1 MEAETLV
8 PDVVVQQIIEP
19 PIIADAEVAIAP
31 STHVDFTAVAT
42 DVEAQAFRSTET
54 TSLTATIEEP
64 QAKKVRR
71 SRGEKVPRWT
81 SEEEER
87 LRALVGQNGD
97 RAWVKVA
104 EALGTGRTPAGVDQH
119 WQIMSGKRKRNGKK
133 AESMPVAT
141 TAVTTYGEGGVAVV
155 PEATGVVVTSFDLSS
170 SEQGGS
176 LSLIEGVSVE
186 KEKKTRT
193 RRSSGKIL
201 RWTPEE
207 EAKLKRAVEEKG
219 VRGQWQA
226 IADELGTGR
235 TPAGVDQ
242 HWQIMSG
249 RRKRYAQQS
258 SKARVAAVDLAD
270 ADDGGVDVSGGV
282 EVVSTVVEVVDS
294 SMAATLQPPTLQPPT
309 LQQPTL
315 QPYSDASASVIGDAE
330 PSAPASA
337 PPVYVTA
344 PVYAAPVT
352 PSVTAAPVYVTA
364 PVTAAPVTAE
374 PPYVSAPVTASPEFE
389 ASQYVTAAPLPV
401 TAAPESFVVP
411 TMYPPAATSA
421 ELAHE

>member
-1 MEAETLV
+1 MEEASTLV
-8 PDVVVQQIIEP
+8 PDVQQIIEP

-42 DVEAQAFRSTET
+42 DVEAQAFRSTE

-176 LSLIEGVSVE
+176 LSLIEGVAVE

-258 SKARVAAVDLAD
+258 SKVRVAAVDLVD
-270 ADDGGVDVSGGV
+270 GDDGGVDVSGGV

-294 SMAATLQPPTLQPPT
+294 SMAATLQPPP

-315 QPYSDASASVIGDAE
+315 QQYSDASASVIGDAE
-330 PSAPASA
+330 PTASASA

-364 PVTAAPVTAE
+364 PVTAAAVTAE
-374 PPYVSAPVTASPEFE
+374 PQYVSAPVTASPEFE

-421 ELAHE
+421 EVAHE

>member
-1 MEAETLV
+1 MEEASVLEASVLV
-8 PDVVVQQIIEP
+8 VDSVQQIIEP
-19 PIIADAEVAIAP
+19 PIIADAEVAMAQP
-31 STHVDFTAVAT
+31 THVDFTAVAT
-42 DVEAQAFRSTET
+42 DVEGQAFRSTET
-54 TSLTATIEEP
+54 SLMAIGEP

-81 SEEEER
+81 TEEEER
-87 LRALVGQNGD
+87 LRALVGQHGD

-141 TAVTTYGEGGVAVV
+141 AVTTYGEGGVGVV

-170 SEQGGS
+170 SEQGGT
-176 LSLIEGVSVE
+176 LALIEGGPVE

-207 EAKLKRAVEEKG
+207 EAKLKEAVEEKG

-226 IADELGTGR
+226 IAEELGTGR

-258 SKARVAAVDLAD
+258 GKARTADDLVDD
-270 ADDGGVDVSGGV
+270 DDGGVDVSGGV
-282 EVVSTVVEVVDS
+282 EVVPAHVVEVVDP
-294 SMAATLQPPTLQPPT
+294 MDAMQHTMQHPTM
-309 LQQPTL
+309 QQ
-315 QPYSDASASVIGDAE
+315 YSDASAPGMGDAE
-330 PSAPASA
+330 SSAPVSA
-337 PPVYVTA
+337 PVYVTA

-352 PSVTAAPVYVTA
+352 AAPVYVTA
-364 PVTAAPVTAE
+364 PVTAEPQYVT
-374 PPYVSAPVTASPEFE
+374 APVTASPEFE
-389 ASQYVTAAPLPV
+389 ASQYVTAAPVPV
-401 TAAPESFVVP
+401 TAAPETFVVP
-411 TMYPPAATSA
+411 TIYQPAAATA
-421 ELAHE
+421 EIATE

>member
-1 MEAETLV
+1 MEDAAVFV
-8 PDVVVQQIIEP
+8 PVTVQQIIQP
-19 PIIADAEVAIAP
+19 PIIADAEVAMAQP
-31 STHVDFTAVAT
+31 THVDFTAVAT
-42 DVEAQAFRSTET
+42 DVEGQAFRSTET
-54 TSLTATIEEP
+54 SIMAIGEP

-81 SEEEER
+81 TEEEER
-87 LRALVGQNGD
+87 LRALVGQHGD

-141 TAVTTYGEGGVAVV
+141 AVTTYGEGGVGVV

-170 SEQGGS
+170 SEQGGT
-176 LSLIEGVSVE
+176 LSLVDGGAAE

-207 EAKLKRAVEEKG
+207 EAKLKEAVEEKG

-226 IADELGTGR
+226 IAEELGTGR

-258 SKARVAAVDLAD
+258 GKARTAGDM
-270 ADDGGVDVSGGV
+270 ADDDGGGVDVSG
-282 EVVSTVVEVVDS
+282 VVTTVPAHVVEVVGDP
-294 SMAATLQPPTLQPPT
+294 MDAMQHTLHHPTM
-309 LQQPTL
+309 QQ
-315 QPYSDASASVIGDAE
+315 YSDASAPGMVNAE
-330 PSAPASA
+330 SSAPVSA
-337 PPVYVTA
+337 PVYVTA

-352 PSVTAAPVYVTA
+352 AAPVYVTA
-364 PVTAAPVTAE
+364 PAPVSAEPQYVTAPVTA
-374 PPYVSAPVTASPEFE
+374 TPEFE
-389 ASQYVTAAPLPV
+389 ASQYVTAAPVPV

-411 TMYPPAATSA
+411 TIYQPAAATA
-421 ELAHE
+421 EMAHE

>member
-1 MEAETLV
+1 MQVEEASTLV

-42 DVEAQAFRSTET
+42 DVEAQAFRSTE

-133 AESMPVAT
+133 AESMPLAA
-141 TAVTTYGEGGVAVV
+141 TAVTTYGEGGVVVV

-176 LSLIEGVSVE
+176 LSLIEGVAVE

-270 ADDGGVDVSGGV
+270 GDDGGVDVSGGV

-294 SMAATLQPPTLQPPT
+294 SMAAAQPPTLQR
-309 LQQPTL
+309 PTL

-374 PPYVSAPVTASPEFE
+374 PQYVSAPVTASPEVE
-389 ASQYVTAAPLPV
+389 ASQYVTAAPLLV

-411 TMYPPAATSA
+411 TMYPPAAGSA

>member
-1 MEAETLV
+1 MQVEEASTLV

-42 DVEAQAFRSTET
+42 DVEAQAFRSTE

-133 AESMPVAT
+133 AESMPLAA
-141 TAVTTYGEGGVAVV
+141 TAVTTYGEGGVVVV

-176 LSLIEGVSVE
+176 LSLIEGVAVE

-270 ADDGGVDVSGGV
+270 GDDGGVDVSGGV

-294 SMAATLQPPTLQPPT
+294 SMAAAQPPTLQR
-309 LQQPTL
+309 PTL

-344 PVYAAPVT
+344 PFYAAPVT

-374 PPYVSAPVTASPEFE
+374 PQYVSAPVTASPEFE
-389 ASQYVTAAPLPV
+389 ASQYVTAAPLLV

-411 TMYPPAATSA
+411 TMYPPAAGSA

>member
-1 MEAETLV
+1 MQVEEASTLV

-42 DVEAQAFRSTET
+42 DVEAQAFRSTE

-133 AESMPVAT
+133 AESMPLAA
-141 TAVTTYGEGGVAVV
+141 TAVTTYGEGGVVVV

-176 LSLIEGVSVE
+176 LSLIEGVAVE

-270 ADDGGVDVSGGV
+270 GDDGGVDVSGGV

-294 SMAATLQPPTLQPPT
+294 SMAAAQPPTLQR
-309 LQQPTL
+309 PTL

-374 PPYVSAPVTASPEFE
+374 PQYVSAPVTASPEFE
-389 ASQYVTAAPLPV
+389 ASQYVTAAPLLV

-411 TMYPPAATSA
+411 TMYPPAAGSA

>member
-1 MEAETLV
+1 MQVEEASTLLR
-8 PDVVVQQIIEP
+8 DVVVQQIIEP

-54 TSLTATIEEP
+54 SLTATIEEP

-87 LRALVGQNGD
+87 LRALVCHNGD

-133 AESMPVAT
+133 AESMPLAA
-141 TAVTTYGEGGVAVV
+141 TAVMTYGEGGVAVV

-176 LSLIEGVSVE
+176 LSLIEGVEVE

-270 ADDGGVDVSGGV
+270 GDDGGVDVSGGV
-282 EVVSTVVEVVDS
+282 EVVSTVVEVVNS
-294 SMAATLQPPTLQPPT
+294 SMAAAQPPTLQR
-309 LQQPTL
+309 PTL
-315 QPYSDASASVIGDAE
+315 QPYSDAAASVIGDAE

-364 PVTAAPVTAE
+364 PVTAAPATAE
-374 PPYVSAPVTASPEFE
+374 PQYVSAPVTASPEFE
-389 ASQYVTAAPLPV
+389 ASQYVTAAPLLV

-411 TMYPPAATSA
+411 TMYPPAAGSA

>member
-1 MEAETLV
+1 MEPEQLV
-8 PDVVVQQIIEP
+8 PDTVQQIIEP
-19 PIIADAEVAIAP
+19 PIIADAEVAMAQP
-31 STHVDFTAVAT
+31 THVDFTAVAA
-42 DVEAQAFRSTET
+42 DVEGQAFRNTET
-54 TSLTATIEEP
+54 SLMAIGEP

-81 SEEEER
+81 TEEEER
-87 LRALVGQNGD
+87 LRALVGQHGD

-141 TAVTTYGEGGVAVV
+141 AVTTYGEGGVAVA
-155 PEATGVVVTSFDLSS
+155 EATGVVVTSFDLSS
-170 SEQGGS
+170 SEQGGT
-176 LSLIEGVSVE
+176 LALIEGGPVE

-207 EAKLKRAVEEKG
+207 EAKLKEAVEEKG

-226 IADELGTGR
+226 IAEELGTGR

-258 SKARVAAVDLAD
+258 GKARTTDDMVDD
-270 ADDGGVDVSGGV
+270 DDGGVDVSGGV
-282 EVVSTVVEVVDS
+282 EVVPAHVVEVVDP
-294 SMAATLQPPTLQPPT
+294 MDAMQHT
-309 LQQPTL
+309 LQQPTM
-315 QPYSDASASVIGDAE
+315 QQYSDASAPGMGDAE
-330 PSAPASA
+330 SSATAA
-337 PPVYVTA
+337 PVYVTA

-352 PSVTAAPVYVTA
+352 AAPVYVTA
-364 PVTAAPVTAE
+364 PVTAEPQYVT
-374 PPYVSAPVTASPEFE
+374 APVTASAEFD
-389 ASQYVTAAPLPV
+389 ASQYVTAAPVPV
-401 TAAPESFVVP
+401 TAAPETFVVP
-411 TMYPPAATSA
+411 TIYQPAAATA
-421 ELAHE
+421 EVMHE

>member
-270 ADDGGVDVSGGV
+270 GDDGGVDVSGGV

-294 SMAATLQPPTLQPPT
+294 SMAATLQPPTLQ
-309 LQQPTL
+309 Q
-315 QPYSDASASVIGDAE
+315 YSDASASVIGDAE

-364 PVTAAPVTAE
+364 PVTAAPLTAE

>member
-1 MEAETLV
+1 MEEATLV

-270 ADDGGVDVSGGV
+270 GDDGGVDVSGGV

-294 SMAATLQPPTLQPPT
+294 SMAA
-309 LQQPTL
+309 TL

>member
-1 MEAETLV
+1 ME
-8 PDVVVQQIIEP
+8 VVEQEAVEVVMTEP
-19 PIIADAEVAIAP
+19 PVIADAEVAMVP
-31 STHVDFTAVAT
+31 PTHVDFTAVAAE
-42 DVEAQAFRSTET
+42 VEAVGFR
-54 TSLTATIEEP
+54 TSIGEAIGEAS
-64 QAKKVRR
+64 AKKVRR

-81 SEEEER
+81 TEEEER
-87 LRALVGQNGD
+87 LRALVGQQGD

-141 TAVTTYGEGGVAVV
+141 AVTTYSEGAV

-170 SEQGGS
+170 SEGVGTVA
-176 LSLIEGVSVE
+176 LIEGGPVE

-207 EAKLKRAVEEKG
+207 EAKLKEAVDEKG

-226 IADELGTGR
+226 IAEDLGTGR

-258 SKARVAAVDLAD
+258 GKARTADEMVDDDDDAAAG
-270 ADDGGVDVSGGV
+270 GGVSV
-282 EVVSTVVEVVDS
+282 EVVPAHVVDVVDVVDPAVHYS
-294 SMAATLQPPTLQPPT
+294 TTAAPEHYTTTAAPEHYTTTAAPEHYTTTAAPEHYTTTAVPDS
-309 LQQPTL
+309 P
-315 QPYSDASASVIGDAE
+315 SGMVGDAE
-330 PSAPASA
+330 TPAPA
-337 PPVYVTA
+337 PVYVTA
-344 PVYAAPVT
+344 PVYAAPVY
-352 PSVTAAPVYVTA
+352 AAPVNTA
-364 PVTAAPVTAE
+364 PVDAA
-374 PPYVSAPVTASPEFE
+374 
-389 ASQYVTAAPLPV
+389 
-401 TAAPESFVVP
+401 
-411 TMYPPAATSA
+411 
-421 ELAHE
+421 